1 MCNILPVTATIT
13 FNSSGIMSPKNSE
26 TYMCRLTYGMD
37 CWKQTR
43 LHELCHKI
51 EVRDVDLYA
60 AEEMLQEIEESD
72 PL

>member
-1 MCNILPVTATIT
+1 
-13 FNSSGIMSPKNSE
+13 MSPKNSE